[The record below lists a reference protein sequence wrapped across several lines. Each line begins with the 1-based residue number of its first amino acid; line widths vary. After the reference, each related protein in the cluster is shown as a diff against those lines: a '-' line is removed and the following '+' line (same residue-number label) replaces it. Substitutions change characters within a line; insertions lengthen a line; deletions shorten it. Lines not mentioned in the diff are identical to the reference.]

1 MRWMV
6 GRLSPFPSLLFTW
19 LQIEKERE
27 KEKGSIIPPPL
38 APDQTPLPPNVE
50 LPLSFVC
57 LATIDP
63 VTDWKRRSEGEGEGK
78 GSLRSRPGDV
88 PLARRVFIPR
98 RSTKETLKYCVSP
111 LILRTY

>member
-1 MRWMV
+1 MRWMD
-6 GRLSPFPSLLFTW
+6 GRLSPSPSLLFTW
-19 LQIEKERE
+19 LQIEKERGE

-63 VTDWKRRSEGEGEGK
+63 LTDWTGRGVGQGRQGEEDLSAVAQGKSPSPDVLSRAGAQRKR
-78 GSLRSRPGDV
+78 
-88 PLARRVFIPR
+88 
-98 RSTKETLKYCVSP
+98 
-111 LILRTY
+111 

>member
-1 MRWMV
+1 MRWMD
-6 GRLSPFPSLLFTW
+6 GRLSPFHSLFTW

-38 APDQTPLPPNVE
+38 LPDQTPLPPNVE

-63 VTDWKRRSEGEGEGK
+63 LTD
-78 GSLRSRPGDV
+78 
-88 PLARRVFIPR
+88 
-98 RSTKETLKYCVSP
+98 
-111 LILRTY
+111 